1 MTSVPLAI
9 ACLPLALYLVR
20 LGTLNLRRRP
30 VVVSGARDA
39 AALALGITGL
49 VIVGPLNL
57 FLPDAATQRFGPF
70 VWLLV
75 LGFYS
80 LSVVLYLLVARPR
93 LVVFNI
99 EPDKLRSVLD
109 EVVRRLDPHA
119 QVAGDAIHAPQLA
132 VQLHLD
138 VVPTMRSV
146 TLVATGE
153 QQSHSGWTRLRRE
166 LVKSLRETEMPPN
179 PRGFTFIT
187 IGILLAGW
195 PIVQLLQTPSH
206 VVAQQLRDMLR
217 M

>member
-1 MTSVPLAI
+1 MPSIPLAI
-9 ACLPLALYLVR
+9 ACVPLALYLIR

-30 VVVSGARDA
+30 VVVSGALDA
-39 AALALGITGL
+39 AALAFGITGL
-49 VIVGPLNL
+49 VVVGPLNL

-75 LGFYS
+75 LGFYT
-80 LSVVLYLLVARPR
+80 LSVTLYLLVARPR
-93 LVVFNI
+93 LVVFNVQ
-99 EPDKLRSVLD
+99 PDKLRLILD
-109 EVVRRLDPHA
+109 EIVHRLDSQA

-138 VVPTMRSV
+138 LTPNMRNV
-146 TLVATGE
+146 TLVATGD
-153 QQSHSGWTRLRRE
+153 QQSQSGWNRLRRE
-166 LVKSLRETEMPPN
+166 LASALREVEMLPN
-179 PRGFTFIT
+179 PRGFTFLT

-206 VVAQQLRDMLR
+206 LVAQQLRDILR